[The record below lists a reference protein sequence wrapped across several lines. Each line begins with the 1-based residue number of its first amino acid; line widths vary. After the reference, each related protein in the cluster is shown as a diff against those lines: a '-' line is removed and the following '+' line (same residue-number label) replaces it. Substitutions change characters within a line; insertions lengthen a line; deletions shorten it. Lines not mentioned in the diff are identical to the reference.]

1 MKKIWLEKIDIYL
14 YLNKKNN
21 NYTIFYQVIIL
32 KKIIV
37 ILFVITILLC
47 LTNNKQEVLIPSDAI
62 RFRIIANSNSIKD
75 QQEKL
80 EIKEEL
86 EPVLASILSNSSN
99 HNNTKETIMDNMD
112 NIKRVIEKHN
122 INYEINYGNNYFPE
136 KTYKGVRYPEGNY
149 ESLVITLG
157 EGIGENW
164 WCVLF
169 PPLCLLEASEANY
182 DEVTYTTYF
191 QEILDNFK

>member
-1 MKKIWLEKIDIYL
+1 M
-14 YLNKKNN
+14 
-21 NYTIFYQVIIL
+21 

-75 QQEKL
+75 QQVKL

>member
-1 MKKIWLEKIDIYL
+1 M
-14 YLNKKNN
+14 
-21 NYTIFYQVIIL
+21 IIL

>member
-1 MKKIWLEKIDIYL
+1 M
-14 YLNKKNN
+14 
-21 NYTIFYQVIIL
+21 

-136 KTYKGVRYPEGNY
+136 KIYKGVRYPEGNY

>member
-1 MKKIWLEKIDIYL
+1 M
-14 YLNKKNN
+14 
-21 NYTIFYQVIIL
+21 

-62 RFRIIANSNSIKD
+62 RFRIKANSNSIKD

>member
-136 KTYKGVRYPEGNY
+136 KIYKGVRYPEGNY

>member
-1 MKKIWLEKIDIYL
+1 M
-14 YLNKKNN
+14 
-21 NYTIFYQVIIL
+21 

>member
-1 MKKIWLEKIDIYL
+1 M
-14 YLNKKNN
+14 
-21 NYTIFYQVIIL
+21 
-32 KKIIV
+32 
-37 ILFVITILLC
+37 
-47 LTNNKQEVLIPSDAI
+47 
-62 RFRIIANSNSIKD
+62 
-75 QQEKL
+75 
-80 EIKEEL
+80 
-86 EPVLASILSNSSN
+86 
-99 HNNTKETIMDNMD
+99 
-112 NIKRVIEKHN
+112 
-122 INYEINYGNNYFPE
+122 
-136 KTYKGVRYPEGNY
+136 RYPEGNY

>member
-1 MKKIWLEKIDIYL
+1 M
-14 YLNKKNN
+14 
-21 NYTIFYQVIIL
+21 

-191 QEILDNFK
+191 QEILDIFK

>member
-1 MKKIWLEKIDIYL
+1 M
-14 YLNKKNN
+14 
-21 NYTIFYQVIIL
+21 

-75 QQEKL
+75 QQVKL

-99 HNNTKETIMDNMD
+99 HNNTKETIIDNMD

>member
-1 MKKIWLEKIDIYL
+1 M
-14 YLNKKNN
+14 NKNN
-21 NYTIFYQVIIL
+21 NNYPIFYQVIIL

-80 EIKEEL
+80 EIKTEL
-86 EPVLASILSNSSN
+86 EPVLASILSNSSDYYN
-99 HNNTKETIMDNMD
+99 AKNSIMDNMN
-112 NIKRVIEKHN
+112 NIKSVIEKHN
-122 INYEINYGNNYFPE
+122 VKYDINYGNNFFPE
-136 KTYKGVRYPEGNY
+136 KTYKGIYYPEGNY

-157 EGIGENW
+157 DGIGENW

-169 PPLCLLEASEANY
+169 PPLCLLEANEANY

>member
-1 MKKIWLEKIDIYL
+1 M
-14 YLNKKNN
+14 
-21 NYTIFYQVIIL
+21 

-47 LTNNKQEVLIPSDAI
+47 LTNNKHEVLIPSDAI

>member
-1 MKKIWLEKIDIYL
+1 M
-14 YLNKKNN
+14 NKNN
-21 NYTIFYQVIIL
+21 NNYPIFYQVIIL

-80 EIKEEL
+80 EIKTEL
-86 EPVLASILSNSSN
+86 EPVLTSILNNSSDLYS
-99 HNNTKETIMDNMD
+99 TKNSIMNKMD

-122 INYEINYGNNYFPE
+122 VEYEINYGNNYFPE
-136 KTYKGVRYPEGNY
+136 KTYKGVHYPAGNY

-157 EGIGENW
+157 DGVGENW

-169 PPLCLLEASEANY
+169 PPLCLLEAYEDDY
-182 DEVTYTTYF
+182 DEITYTTYF

>member
-1 MKKIWLEKIDIYL
+1 M
-14 YLNKKNN
+14 
-21 NYTIFYQVIIL
+21 

-122 INYEINYGNNYFPE
+122 INYQINYGNNYFPE

>member
-1 MKKIWLEKIDIYL
+1 M
-14 YLNKKNN
+14 
-21 NYTIFYQVIIL
+21 

-86 EPVLASILSNSSN
+86 EPVLASILNNSSN

>member
-1 MKKIWLEKIDIYL
+1 M
-14 YLNKKNN
+14 
-21 NYTIFYQVIIL
+21 

-149 ESLVITLG
+149 ESLAITLG

>member
-1 MKKIWLEKIDIYL
+1 M
-14 YLNKKNN
+14 
-21 NYTIFYQVIIL
+21 

-47 LTNNKQEVLIPSDAI
+47 LTNNKEVLIPSDAI